1 MLGMHKEYNN
11 QQSEECNNDFIC
23 NKNATFLL
31 LLPRIM
37 CKVCTK
43 KKETHKAQRK
53 VIRIT
58 GCVKALTEF
67 EKAKKVFG
75 IFLRQIS

>member
-1 MLGMHKEYNN
+1 MLSKHKEQNN
-11 QQSEECNNDFIC
+11 QQSEECNNDFIS

-37 CKVCTK
+37 CKVCT

-67 EKAKKVFG
+67 EKAKKAFG